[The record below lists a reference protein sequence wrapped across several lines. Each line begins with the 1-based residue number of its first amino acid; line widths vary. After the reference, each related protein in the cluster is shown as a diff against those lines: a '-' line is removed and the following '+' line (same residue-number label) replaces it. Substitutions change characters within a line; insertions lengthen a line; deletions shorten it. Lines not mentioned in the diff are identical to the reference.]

1 MAFSSE
7 TRVPIMPDH
16 PQAHILIIDDTPLNI
31 EILLGILEG
40 DYALSFATS
49 GAKALKLLAKGIKP
63 DLILLDVM
71 MPDMD
76 GFAVCAALKAD
87 PATRDIPVIFVTAKT
102 DALSEIRAL
111 KAGGV
116 DFIHKP
122 VNQALVRARVQLHLE
137 LERRA
142 RALAHSLAETQ
153 RLHDELLVL
162 NQAMEQSPTSIII
175 TDATGNIHYV
185 NPYFSL
191 LTGYSAD
198 EVQGRNPRFLK
209 SGLTSPEIYVDLWAH
224 LSQGEP
230 WKGELINRRKNGEV
244 YWEEAYIGPVWDA
257 AGRISHFVAVKLNV
271 TDRILTRE
279 RLIHMASH
287 DVLTDLPN
295 RGLFAERL
303 QQALELAMR
312 NATKLALLFIDLDQF
327 KPINDTWGH
336 RVGDLLLRAVAESM
350 KQRLR
355 AADTIGRLGG
365 DEFVVLLTDLAGPDG
380 ALRVAEELRQALAQ
394 PFVIEGHALSIS
406 ASIGIALYPDHGAN
420 AEDLTRH
427 ADAAM
432 YRAKQGGRNRLD
444 LFTPAP

>member
-1 MAFSSE
+1 M
-7 TRVPIMPDH
+7 
-16 PQAHILIIDDTPLNI
+16 
-31 EILLGILEG
+31 
-40 DYALSFATS
+40 
-49 GAKALKLLAKGIKP
+49 
-63 DLILLDVM
+63 
-71 MPDMD
+71 
-76 GFAVCAALKAD
+76 
-87 PATRDIPVIFVTAKT
+87 
-102 DALSEIRAL
+102 
-111 KAGGV
+111 
-116 DFIHKP
+116 
-122 VNQALVRARVQLHLE
+122 
-137 LERRA
+137 
-142 RALAHSLAETQ
+142 
-153 RLHDELLVL
+153 
-162 NQAMEQSPTSIII
+162 
-175 TDATGNIHYV
+175 
-185 NPYFSL
+185 
-191 LTGYSAD
+191 
-198 EVQGRNPRFLK
+198 
-209 SGLTSPEIYVDLWAH
+209 
-224 LSQGEP
+224 
-230 WKGELINRRKNGEV
+230 
-244 YWEEAYIGPVWDA
+244 
-257 AGRISHFVAVKLNV
+257 AVKLNV